1 MEKMPA
7 RILVVDDEKDL
18 VELISYNLE
27 KEGYSVFKAYNGEEA
42 LQVAE
47 SQKPDL
53 VILDLMLPGM
63 QGMEVCQLIRKNPA
77 ISTLPIIMVTAKGDE
92 IDRILGLEM
101 GADDYITKPF
111 SVRELLARVR
121 AVIRRFQASAR
132 QQPKK
137 TFEFQ
142 GLRIDFTSHLVTING
157 QKVELSPTEF
167 KILTFLAQ
175 HPGRVY
181 TRDQILDHAW
191 GDATF
196 VEPRTVDVH
205 IRRLRGRIE
214 KDVSEPRYIQ
224 TVRGIGYKFT
234 DIDQ

>member
-1 MEKMPA
+1 MERIPA

-27 KEGYSVFKAYNGEEA
+27 KEGCVVLKAYKGEEA

-53 VILDLMLPGM
+53 VILDLMLPGI
-63 QGMEVCQLIRKNPA
+63 QGMEVCKLIRTNPE

-92 IDRILGLEM
+92 VDKIVGLEM

-111 SVRELLARVR
+111 SVRELIARVR
-121 AVIRRFQASAR
+121 AVMRRFQASAW
-132 QQPKK
+132 QEQKK

-142 GLRIDFTSHLVTING
+142 GLYIDFNSHVVTIDG
-157 QKVELSPTEF
+157 RKIDLSLTEF
-167 KILTFLAQ
+167 KILTFLSH

-181 TRDQILDHAW
+181 TRDQILDYAW
-191 GDATF
+191 GDAAF

-205 IRRLRGRIE
+205 VRRLRARIE
-214 KDVSEPRYIQ
+214 KDASAPRYIQ
-224 TVRGIGYKFT
+224 TVRGIGYKFA
-234 DIDQ
+234 DIE